1 MNILEDSP
9 DFYIDFEAI
18 TDVLESSEG
27 DIYLLSNATSCT
39 DEDDETCAPATYV
52 TQLYKCDSQGQ
63 VIWNERIEIEENIE
77 PYCMTQAANGDLIV
91 GGSMFDEFEINTRSF
106 ALRTNSEGEL
116 KWFREMPF
124 YALTT
129 DVIETAN
136 AHLLFTGTAFE
147 TPVTDSS
154 ATDMMVVKTDS
165 LGVIYSNNISG
176 QLVFDNNNSCSIDS
190 NEIGLKNWLVT
201 AVGEYQYFDIT
212 DENGNYSIELDIGN
226 YEIQAYP
233 PNLYWTYCDEHLFEL
248 VTFGDSTTLDIPMQ
262 FTVECPDL
270 HVDISTPFLRRCF
283 DNTYTVQYT
292 NYGTDIANEAYVQIE
307 FDPFLIVNSSS
318 LPWSTVEDNIYTF
331 PLGDMEVMESGS
343 FTVEVTVD
351 CDSTELG
358 QSHCVEATIFPNES
372 CLEAPANWDG
382 ANLVVDGFCE
392 TDSVRFIVKNKGADM
407 SVPTPLLVVEDNVML
422 FQDQVQLISQEE
434 AVYAFEATGAT
445 YYLEVAQTPGHP
457 GSDSASDVVEGCG
470 GFGAPYFGFFSQ
482 FPENDELASFSI
494 DCQANI
500 GAYDPNDKAGYP
512 IGWDEEHLIEV
523 NEAIEYKIRF
533 QNTGT
538 DTAFKVVIL
547 DTLSQYLNVASLRP
561 GVSSHPY
568 QLDILP
574 NAVLQF
580 TFDNIMLPDSNVNEA
595 ASHGFVKFRI
605 DQQTNNPLGSMIF
618 NRAAIYFDF
627 NEPIITNTTFH
638 TVGEKLL
645 VSVQP
650 DLSPDSAQ
658 PIILAYPNPTKDIAR
673 FKLPDNLNGQ
683 LRFQLLDTHGRV
695 LRQENIK
702 LENYQFNRRDLPAG
716 IYFYRFERDG
726 KPIGTGKIVIQ
737 STN

>member
-1 MNILEDSP
+1 MSP
-9 DFYIDFEAI
+9 
-18 TDVLESSEG
+18 TDDNGCVFLGSKNLPSSSG
-27 DIYLLSNATSCT
+27 PIKRDI
-39 DEDDETCAPATYV
+39 
-52 TQLYKCDSQGQ
+52 
-63 VIWNERIEIEENIE
+63 
-77 PYCMTQAANGDLIV
+77 
-91 GGSMFDEFEINTRSF
+91 
-106 ALRTNSEGEL
+106 AL
-116 KWFREMPF
+116 F
-124 YALTT
+124 
-129 DVIETAN
+129 
-136 AHLLFTGTAFE
+136 
-147 TPVTDSS
+147 
-154 ATDMMVVKTDS
+154 KTDS
-165 LGVIYSNNISG
+165 LGNIYSNAIYGN
-176 QLVFDNNNSCSIDS
+176 VAFDENLNCLIDTD
-190 NEIGLKNWLVT
+190 ELKLEQWIVS
-201 AVGEYQYFDIT
+201 AVGNESFYSIADSL
-212 DENGNYSIELDIGN
+212 GNYFIEVDTGGYTLEVSVPNEYWQTCQNAI
-226 YEIQAYP
+226 YEIPSFYDSLEVDLPFQA
-233 PNLYWTYCDEHLFEL
+233 NIF
-248 VTFGDSTTLDIPMQ
+248 
-262 FTVECPDL
+262 CPDL

-283 DNTYTVQYT
+283 DNTYTVQYS
-292 NYGTDIANEAYVQIE
+292 NQGTSTATDAYIEIE

-318 LPWSTVEDNIYTF
+318 IPWSTVEDNIYTF
-331 PLGDMEVMESGS
+331 PLGDMEIMESGS

-372 CLEAPANWDG
+372 CLEAPSNWDG

-392 TDSVRFIVKNKGADM
+392 TDSVRFIVKNKGVDM

-422 FQDQVQLISQEE
+422 FQDQVQLMSQEE

-512 IGWDEEHLIEV
+512 IGWDEDHLIEV

-574 NAVLQF
+574 HAVLQF

-627 NEPIITNTTFH
+627 NEPVITNTTFH